1 MREGGGGGGGGQPQ
15 SPPRPTRACRP
26 CSRRDGEGETDGE
39 REEGRI
45 CKEKLELSE
54 GTVTPKRGG
63 GELGNLK
70 NLTLNYGLFFY
81 S

>member
-1 MREGGGGGGGGQPQ
+1 MEVRGRRG
-15 SPPRPTRACRP
+15 RAEEEDSRRRLARARRP

-45 CKEKLELSE
+45 CKEKLEPSI
-54 GTVTPKRGG
+54 
-63 GELGNLK
+63 
-70 NLTLNYGLFFY
+70 YLFHRIRMTRPR